1 MTSKLLLKKLEKEQ
15 TEAKISRRKEVRKRI
30 AKIKKQKNNW
40 RILVKQKSGFFLE
53 KINKIDKA
61 LAR

>member
-40 RILVKQKSGFFLE
+40 RILVKQKSGFFFR
-53 KINKIDKA
+53 KNQ
-61 LAR
+61 